1 MRRWVSG
8 GPPTRSDQ
16 ADQGLL
22 ATGAPIIDNAV
33 GVDAEVKSPMPPLSD
48 QRSPLMLTLTPDSNR
63 RMRNGA
69 LHRLPQYSGS
79 PVFTRVGFAFSKK
92 RKSAESATVADL
104 MFTHANIPS
113 A

>member
-22 ATGAPIIDNAV
+22 VTAAPII
-33 GVDAEVKSPMPPLSD
+33 ELSD

-69 LHRLPQYSGS
+69 LHRLPQYSGA